1 MDKIYALRNPK
12 TNVQVMQQNVLLKH
26 KYLVTFMRKNAPE
39 VLTEVRVA
47 YVETMSRVLR
57 QAMAGYVASSGALRR
72 DVAGRSDLLGANASA
87 ISPGRDN
94 VSGSSVFELGTRGDV
109 LRELETTPPIIVHH
123 VEASGAK
130 YPREALFRSSHKLLM
145 DTATFEYLFCAE
157 FWGGSGGGAGAAN
170 DVFADI
176 FAGPIVVME
185 DHLRESTAGL
195 GVGPGAPGAGFGG
208 DVDVVGVALMLRVNT
223 EHQHIMTRRRVP
235 CLDKYL
241 DGVNMTLWPKFKNAH
256 DAHVRSVIDAAA
268 AAARSNAFSADDASV
283 AAHHVARR
291 YADLTRAMTS
301 ISSGAGEVVETQI
314 ESAMERLRT
323 AVIDFLT
330 RASARFR
337 RRSRGVAFLVNNFE
351 RVRAAIAETSPI
363 ASVTGG
369 AVADPMESAAYG
381 YFTAELARLS
391 GEYVEETL
399 RERFGGMISFVE
411 RAEAAAG
418 AAAGAG
424 ESAAGDAELT
434 PAAAAPLMRDF
445 AERWK
450 RAIEEISAEVS
461 ASFPGTET
469 TGGGGGGG
477 VGGELLKS
485 TLSRLLVWYNR
496 LSGPEGVLARM
507 GPEGAALCADA
518 VANPAFIYEI
528 KRQSRG
534 GGA

>member
-1 MDKIYALRNPK
+1 
-12 TNVQVMQQNVLLKH
+12 
-26 KYLVTFMRKNAPE
+26 
-39 VLTEVRVA
+39 
-47 YVETMSRVLR
+47 
-57 QAMAGYVASSGALRR
+57 
-72 DVAGRSDLLGANASA
+72 
-87 ISPGRDN
+87 
-94 VSGSSVFELGTRGDV
+94 
-109 LRELETTPPIIVHH
+109 
-123 VEASGAK
+123 
-130 YPREALFRSSHKLLM
+130 LFRP
-145 DTATFEYLFCAE
+145 LF
-157 FWGGSGGGAGAAN
+157 
-170 DVFADI
+170 VADI
-176 FAGPIVVME
+176 
-185 DHLRESTAGL
+185 S
-195 GVGPGAPGAGFGG
+195 
-208 DVDVVGVALMLRVNT
+208 
-223 EHQHIMTRRRVP
+223 
-235 CLDKYL
+235 
-241 DGVNMTLWPKFKNAH
+241 
-256 DAHVRSVIDAAA
+256 
-268 AAARSNAFSADDASV
+268 
-283 AAHHVARR
+283 
-291 YADLTRAMTS
+291 
-301 ISSGAGEVVETQI
+301 GEVVETQI

-477 VGGELLKS
+477 GGGELLKS

>member
-1 MDKIYALRNPK
+1 
-12 TNVQVMQQNVLLKH
+12 
-26 KYLVTFMRKNAPE
+26 
-39 VLTEVRVA
+39 
-47 YVETMSRVLR
+47 
-57 QAMAGYVASSGALRR
+57 
-72 DVAGRSDLLGANASA
+72 
-87 ISPGRDN
+87 
-94 VSGSSVFELGTRGDV
+94 
-109 LRELETTPPIIVHH
+109 
-123 VEASGAK
+123 
-130 YPREALFRSSHKLLM
+130 
-145 DTATFEYLFCAE
+145 
-157 FWGGSGGGAGAAN
+157 
-170 DVFADI
+170 
-176 FAGPIVVME
+176 
-185 DHLRESTAGL
+185 
-195 GVGPGAPGAGFGG
+195 
-208 DVDVVGVALMLRVNT
+208 
-223 EHQHIMTRRRVP
+223 
-235 CLDKYL
+235 
-241 DGVNMTLWPKFKNAH
+241 MTLWPKFKNAH

-469 TGGGGGGG
+469 TGGGG
-477 VGGELLKS
+477 ELLKS